1 MHVHIYFFYIHTY
14 LHIYMMVQTQNFTI
28 HLSYVGN
35 GVFHRGLS
43 SDPWSMRW
51 K

>member
-1 MHVHIYFFYIHTY
+1 MYIYIFLYSYI
-14 LHIYMMVQTQNFTI
+14 LIYMMVQTQNFTI